1 MRITAACNAASR
13 WLGVFALAAV
23 TGSAGA
29 QPAASTG
36 SGPAYPARPIRFIVP
51 YPPGS
56 GTDIVA
62 RMLSQKLSESWGLP
76 VTVDNRPSAGAIVGI
91 DAIAKAAPD
100 GYTIGIADTGPL
112 ALNPA
117 LYPKLPYDPVRDLA
131 PVTLVADLP
140 FILVVNPKLP
150 VTSVAELLALA
161 RSKPGQINYASIG
174 NGSAVHLATELLKTQ
189 AGIDM
194 LHVPY
199 KGSAGALNGV
209 LSGDTSLMFVN
220 LLSSRELVK
229 AGKLRALATASGKRL
244 AAEPS
249 LPTVAEAGV
258 PGYEFQAWF
267 GVVAPAGTPRP
278 IIDKLNG
285 ELRRLLTLP
294 DVREKLTAQ
303 GGFEINSGSPEAF
316 SALIRKE
323 IDHWG
328 KLVRQTGAKVD

>member
-1 MRITAACNAASR
+1 MVSAIARTYLWLAVVVMAAGPMSAA
-13 WLGVFALAAV
+13 
-23 TGSAGA
+23 A
-29 QPAASTG
+29 QPA
-36 SGPAYPARPIRFIVP
+36 YPSRPIRFIVP

-62 RMLSQKLSESWGLP
+62 RLLGQKMSESWGQP
-76 VTVDNRPSAGAIVGI
+76 VVVDNRPSAGAIVGI

-100 GYTIGIADTGPL
+100 GYTFGIADTGPL

-131 PVTLVADLP
+131 PVALIANLP
-140 FILVVNPKLP
+140 FILVVNPSLP
-150 VTSVAELLALA
+150 VSNVAELLALA
-161 RSKPGQINYASIG
+161 KSRAGQINYASIG
-174 NGSAVHLATELLKTQ
+174 NGSAVHLATELLKSM

-194 LHVPY
+194 LHIPY
-199 KGSAGALNGV
+199 KGSAGALQGV
-209 LSGDTSLMFVN
+209 LSGDASLMFVN

-267 GVVAPAGTPRP
+267 GIVAPAGTPRP
-278 IIDKLNG
+278 IVDKLN
-285 ELRRLLTLP
+285 EEFRRLLSLP
-294 DVREKLTAQ
+294 EVRERLTTQ
-303 GGFEINSGSPEAF
+303 GGFELTSGTPEAF

-323 IDHWG
+323 IDTWG

>member
-1 MRITAACNAASR
+1 MIAAIARTYLWLAVVVIAAGPMS
-13 WLGVFALAAV
+13 AA
-23 TGSAGA
+23 A
-29 QPAASTG
+29 QPA
-36 SGPAYPARPIRFIVP
+36 YPSRPIRFIVP

-62 RMLSQKLSESWGLP
+62 RLLSQKLAESWGQP
-76 VTVDNRPSAGAIVGI
+76 VVVDNRPSAGAIVGI

-100 GYTIGIADTGPL
+100 GYTFGIADTGPL

-131 PVTLVADLP
+131 PVTLIANLP
-140 FILVVNPKLP
+140 FILVVNPSLP
-150 VTSVAELLALA
+150 VSNVAELLALA
-161 RSKPGQINYASIG
+161 KSRAGQINYASIG
-174 NGSAVHLATELLKTQ
+174 NGSAVHLATELLKSM

-194 LHVPY
+194 LHIPY
-199 KGSAGALNGV
+199 KGSAGALQGV
-209 LSGDTSLMFVN
+209 LSGDASLMFVN

-249 LPTVAEAGV
+249 LPTVAESGV

-267 GVVAPAGTPRP
+267 GIVAPAGTPRP
-278 IIDKLNG
+278 IVDKLNE

-294 DVREKLTAQ
+294 EVRERLTTQ
-303 GGFEINSGSPEAF
+303 GGFELTSGTPEAF

-323 IDHWG
+323 IDNWG

>member
-1 MRITAACNAASR
+1 MVSAIARTYLWLAVVVMAAGPMSAA
-13 WLGVFALAAV
+13 
-23 TGSAGA
+23 A
-29 QPAASTG
+29 QPA
-36 SGPAYPARPIRFIVP
+36 YPSRPIRFIVP

-62 RMLSQKLSESWGLP
+62 RLLGQKMAESWGQP
-76 VTVDNRPSAGAIVGI
+76 VVVDNRPSAGAIVGI

-100 GYTIGIADTGPL
+100 GYTFGIADTGPL

-131 PVTLVADLP
+131 PVALIANLP
-140 FILVVNPKLP
+140 FILVVNPSLP
-150 VTSVAELLALA
+150 VNNVGELLALA
-161 RSKPGQINYASIG
+161 KSRAGQINYASIG
-174 NGSAVHLATELLKTQ
+174 NGSAVHLATELLKSM

-194 LHVPY
+194 LHIPY
-199 KGSAGALNGV
+199 KGSAGALQGV
-209 LSGDTSLMFVN
+209 LSGDASLMFVN

-267 GVVAPAGTPRP
+267 GIVAPAGTPRP
-278 IIDKLNG
+278 IVDKLN
-285 ELRRLLTLP
+285 EEFRRLLSLP
-294 DVREKLTAQ
+294 EVRERLTTQ
-303 GGFEINSGSPEAF
+303 GGFELTSGTPEAF

-323 IDHWG
+323 IDTWG

>member
-1 MRITAACNAASR
+1 MVSAIARTYLWLAVVVMAAGPMSAA
-13 WLGVFALAAV
+13 
-23 TGSAGA
+23 A
-29 QPAASTG
+29 QPA
-36 SGPAYPARPIRFIVP
+36 YPSRPIRFIVP

-62 RMLSQKLSESWGLP
+62 RLLGQKMAESWGQP
-76 VTVDNRPSAGAIVGI
+76 VVVDNRPSAGAIVGI

-100 GYTIGIADTGPL
+100 GYTFGIADTGPL

-131 PVTLVADLP
+131 PVALIANLP
-140 FILVVNPKLP
+140 FILVVNPSLP
-150 VTSVAELLALA
+150 VNNVGELLALA
-161 RSKPGQINYASIG
+161 KSRAGQINYASIG
-174 NGSAVHLATELLKTQ
+174 NGSAVHLATELLKSM

-194 LHVPY
+194 LHIPY
-199 KGSAGALNGV
+199 KGSAGALQGV
-209 LSGDTSLMFVN
+209 LSGDASLMFVN

-267 GVVAPAGTPRP
+267 GIVAPAGTPRP
-278 IIDKLNG
+278 IVDKLN
-285 ELRRLLTLP
+285 EEFRRLLSLP
-294 DVREKLTAQ
+294 EVRERLTTQ
-303 GGFEINSGSPEAF
+303 GGFELTSGTPEAF

-323 IDHWG
+323 IDTWG
-328 KLVRQTGAKVD
+328 MLVRQTGAKVD

>member
-1 MRITAACNAASR
+1 MSMTAAFKTARR
-13 WLGVFALAAV
+13 WLGGFALAALAMSV
-23 TGSAGA
+23 AA
-29 QPAASTG
+29 QPA
-36 SGPAYPARPIRFIVP
+36 YPSRPIRFIVP

-62 RMLSQKLSESWGLP
+62 RMLSQKLSESWGQP

-131 PVTLVADLP
+131 PVTLIADLP
-140 FILVVNPKLP
+140 FILVVNPTLP
-150 VTSVAELLALA
+150 VTNVGELLALA
-161 RSKPGQINYASIG
+161 KSKPGQINYASIG
-174 NGSAVHLATELLKTQ
+174 NGSAVHLASELLKTQ

-249 LPTVAEAGV
+249 LPTIAEAGV
-258 PGYEFQAWF
+258 PGYQFQAWF

-278 IIDKLNG
+278 IIDKLNQ
-285 ELRRLLTLP
+285 ELRRLVTLP
-294 DVREKLTAQ
+294 DVRERLTTQ
-303 GGFEINSGSPEAF
+303 GGFEISTGTPEAF

>member
-1 MRITAACNAASR
+1 MTIPFNHTRR
-13 WLGVFALAAV
+13 WLGFLVLLALAC
-23 TGSAGA
+23 GAGA
-29 QPAASTG
+29 QPA
-36 SGPAYPARPIRFIVP
+36 YPSKPIHFIVP

-62 RMLSQKLSESWGLP
+62 RLLGQKLSESWGQP
-76 VTVDNRPSAGAIVGI
+76 VLVENRPSAGAIVGI

-117 LYPKLPYDPVRDLA
+117 LYTKLPYDPVRDLA
-131 PVTLVADLP
+131 PVTLIATLP
-140 FILVVNPKLP
+140 FILVVNPAFP
-150 VTSVAELLALA
+150 ATSVPELLALA
-161 RSKPGQINYASIG
+161 RSRPGQINYASIG

-189 AGIDM
+189 AGIHM
-194 LHVPY
+194 LHIPY
-199 KGSAGALNGV
+199 RGSAGALNSV
-209 LSGDTSLMFVN
+209 VSGDTSLMFVN

-229 AGKLRALATASGKRL
+229 AGKLRAIATASGKRL

-278 IIDKLNG
+278 IIDKLNQ
-285 ELRRLLTLP
+285 ELRRLIAIPEVRDRLT
-294 DVREKLTAQ
+294 TQ
-303 GGFEINSGSPEAF
+303 GGFELAGGTPEAF
-316 SALIRKE
+316 SALIRSE
-323 IDHWG
+323 IGRWG
-328 KLVRQTGAKVD
+328 KLVKQTGARVD

>member
-1 MRITAACNAASR
+1 MVSAIARTYLWLAVVVMAAGPMS
-13 WLGVFALAAV
+13 AV
-23 TGSAGA
+23 A
-29 QPAASTG
+29 QPA
-36 SGPAYPARPIRFIVP
+36 YPSRPIRFIVP

-62 RMLSQKLSESWGLP
+62 RLLSQKLAESWGQP
-76 VTVDNRPSAGAIVGI
+76 VVVDNRPSAGAIVGI

-100 GYTIGIADTGPL
+100 GYTFGIADTGPL

-131 PVTLVADLP
+131 PVALIANLP
-140 FILVVNPKLP
+140 FILVVNPSLP
-150 VTSVAELLALA
+150 VNNVGELLALA
-161 RSKPGQINYASIG
+161 KSRAGQINYASIG
-174 NGSAVHLATELLKTQ
+174 NGSAVHLATELLKSM

-194 LHVPY
+194 LHIPY
-199 KGSAGALNGV
+199 KGSAGALQGV
-209 LSGDTSLMFVN
+209 LSGDASLMFVN

-267 GVVAPAGTPRP
+267 GIVAPAGTPRP
-278 IIDKLNG
+278 IVDKLN
-285 ELRRLLTLP
+285 EEFRRLLSLP
-294 DVREKLTAQ
+294 EVRERLTTQ
-303 GGFEINSGSPEAF
+303 GGFELTSGTPEAF

-323 IDHWG
+323 IDTWG

>member
-1 MRITAACNAASR
+1 MSAA
-13 WLGVFALAAV
+13 
-23 TGSAGA
+23 A
-29 QPAASTG
+29 QPA
-36 SGPAYPARPIRFIVP
+36 YPSRPIRFIVP

-62 RMLSQKLSESWGLP
+62 RLLSQKLAESWGQP
-76 VTVDNRPSAGAIVGI
+76 VVVDNRPSAGAIVGI

-100 GYTIGIADTGPL
+100 GYTFGIADTGPL

-131 PVTLVADLP
+131 PVTLIANLP
-140 FILVVNPKLP
+140 FILVVNPSLP
-150 VTSVAELLALA
+150 VSNVAELLALA
-161 RSKPGQINYASIG
+161 KSRAGQINYASIG
-174 NGSAVHLATELLKTQ
+174 NGSAVHLATELLKSM

-194 LHVPY
+194 LHIPY
-199 KGSAGALNGV
+199 KGSAGALQGV
-209 LSGDTSLMFVN
+209 LSGDASLMFVN

-249 LPTVAEAGV
+249 LPTVAESGV

-267 GVVAPAGTPRP
+267 GIVAPAGTPRP
-278 IIDKLNG
+278 IVDKLNE

-294 DVREKLTAQ
+294 EVRERLTTQ
-303 GGFEINSGSPEAF
+303 GGFELTSGTPEAF

-323 IDHWG
+323 IDNWG